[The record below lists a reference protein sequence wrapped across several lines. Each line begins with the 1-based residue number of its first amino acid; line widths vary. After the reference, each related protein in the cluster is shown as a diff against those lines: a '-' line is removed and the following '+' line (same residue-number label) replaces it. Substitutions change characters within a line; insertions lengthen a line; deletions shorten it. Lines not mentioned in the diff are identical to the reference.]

1 MKTKELY
8 FYKMIIPLR
17 LLSII
22 TIISLAGYGQKKS
35 FTGKQ
40 LDEIVSFAAVDPLQK
55 IFKETAF
62 FDSYD
67 PLADVARGEHASF
80 QFALRSTKSIQHL
93 TASVIQL
100 TRNTLLIDN
109 NTFVGFVGFTRVGR
123 TLPNPPHDK
132 LDPVSGFFPD
142 PIFDSSF
149 IDLKNFTT
157 QSIWISVPVSAVTP
171 PGDYTGLLT
180 VKGEI
185 DGKEFSMN
193 RRFSIRVYDVTIRK
207 TSLLVTNWFGLGKN
221 QLKKLSGGKDSIEY
235 SGNYWKWL
243 QVVARKMKAYNQ
255 NVIMTPIF
263 GLTGFT
269 VTNNR
274 YVFDFTNL
282 DRYIQTFIDEGT
294 LERIEG
300 SHIGGRMGN
309 WYAQFGVYTPYL
321 LNDTIR
327 FKTLSITDSAAI
339 SFYRQFIPALLAHL
353 KEKGWDKIY
362 LQHIC
367 DEPEDGNEKSYAEIA
382 SRIKSIDSSI
392 KLIDAV
398 HSHDV
403 NNTVDVWV
411 PQLDF
416 FDTNYSF
423 YKERLAAGNE
433 VWFYTC
439 LSPQGEYANRFIEL
453 PLIKTRLLHW
463 INYRYGATGYLHWG
477 WNFWSENC
485 LEESAGII
493 PEAGNIMP
501 GGDAFI
507 TYPGNGKI
515 LSSIR
520 LEAMRDGIVDYELL
534 KMLEQKNPV
543 AAKEICRRVVYEFS
557 KYDLDIKS
565 FRDKRKQILQ
575 LLAP

>member
-1 MKTKELY
+1 MK
-8 FYKMIIPLR
+8 IPVKL
-17 LLSII
+17 IA
-22 TIISLAGYGQKKS
+22 IISIVSLTCHGQQKT
-35 FTGKQ
+35 FTNSQ
-40 LDEIVSFAAVDPLQK
+40 LNDILSFAAVDPLEK

-62 FDSYD
+62 FDSIV
-67 PLADVARGEHASF
+67 PVADVARGEHASF

-93 TASVIQL
+93 TASVLQL
-100 TRNTLLIDN
+100 SKNSIIIDKS
-109 NTFVGFVGFTRVGR
+109 TFVGFVGFTRVGR

-142 PIFDSSF
+142 PIFDKPF
-149 IDLKNFTT
+149 VDLKNFTT
-157 QSIWISVPVSAVTP
+157 QSIWISVPIPTTIP
-171 PGDYTGLLT
+171 PGDYTGMLT
-180 VKGEI
+180 IKGEM
-185 DGKEFSMN
+185 DGHAFSMN
-193 RRFSIRVYDVTIRK
+193 RRFSIRVYDVTIHK

-221 QLKKLSGGKDSIEY
+221 QLMKLSGGIDSVEY

-243 QVVARKMKAYNQ
+243 QVIARKMKEYDQ

-263 GLTGFT
+263 GLTGFSMK
-269 VTNNR
+269 NNN
-274 YVFDFTNL
+274 YDFDFTNL
-282 DRYIQTFIDEGT
+282 DRYIQTFVDAGT

-309 WYAQFGVYTPYL
+309 WYAQFGVFTPYL

-327 FKTLSITDSAAI
+327 FKTMPITDSAAI
-339 SFYRQFIPALLAHL
+339 NFYRQFIPALLAHL
-353 KEKGWDKIY
+353 RHKGWDKIY

-382 SRIKSIDSSI
+382 SQIKTIDPSI

-398 HSHDV
+398 HSHGV
-403 NNTVDVWV
+403 NNTIDVWV

-416 FDTNYSF
+416 FDTHYSF

-463 INYRYGATGYLHWG
+463 INFRYGATGYLHWG

-534 KMLEQKNPV
+534 KMLEQKKPES
-543 AAKEICRRVVYEFS
+543 AREICRRTVYEFR
-557 KYDLDIKS
+557 KYDLDVKS
-565 FRDKRKQILQ
+565 FRDKRRQILQ
-575 LLAP
+575 LLSN